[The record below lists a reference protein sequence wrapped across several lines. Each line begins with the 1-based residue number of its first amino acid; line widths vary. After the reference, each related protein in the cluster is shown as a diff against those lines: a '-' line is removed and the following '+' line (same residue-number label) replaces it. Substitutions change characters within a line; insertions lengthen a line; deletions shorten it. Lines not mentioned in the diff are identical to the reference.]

1 MTIGTLNMGTGK
13 IKQLQEIYSF
23 KDREPGEVLQF
34 IEKYPFLISLL
45 LEAPDKV
52 REFFPDAGL
61 ALKVNI
67 DPESYSEDSN
77 ELLLLIKS
85 DIDPEES
92 VDILEE
98 LDYAW
103 GLDISSRSQRKMF
116 IDNEF

>member
-1 MTIGTLNMGTGK
+1 MTSSTLNLRIDQ

-23 KDREPGEVLQF
+23 KDREVLQF
-34 IEKYPFLISLL
+34 IEKYPFLMPLL

-67 DPESYSEDSN
+67 DPESCSEESN

-98 LDYAW
+98 LDDAW
-103 GLDISSRSQRKMF
+103 WTKVEHLSQGKMF
-116 IDNEF
+116 TDLA

>member
-1 MTIGTLNMGTGK
+1 MTSSTLNLRTGQ

-34 IEKYPFLISLL
+34 IEKYPFLIPLL

-67 DPESYSEDSN
+67 DPESYSEESN
-77 ELLLLIKS
+77 DLLLLIKS

-98 LDYAW
+98 LDDAW
-103 GLDISSRSQRKMF
+103 WIKVEHLSQGKMF
-116 IDNEF
+116 TDLA

>member
-1 MTIGTLNMGTGK
+1 MTSSTLNIRIDQ
-13 IKQLQEIYSF
+13 IKQLQEIYTF
-23 KDREPGEVLQF
+23 KDRERGEVLQF
-34 IEKYPFLISLL
+34 IEKYPFLMPLL

-67 DPESYSEDSN
+67 DPESYSEESDD
-77 ELLLLIKS
+77 LLLLIKS

-103 GLDISSRSQRKMF
+103 WTKVEHLSQGKMLT
-116 IDNEF
+116 DLA